1 MARTLKLDLG
11 CCINA
16 GECYYNHPRL
26 FAMEDD
32 GEPRLLL
39 TEIGTDDDLRE
50 AEEAIEVCPSGAIS
64 LE

>member
-32 GEPRLLL
+32 GAPRLLL
-39 TEIGTDDDLRE
+39 TEIASDDDLRE

-64 LE
+64 LQ

>member
-1 MARTLKLDLG
+1 MARTLKLDLD
-11 CCINA
+11 CCVNA

-32 GEPRLLL
+32 GAPRLLL
-39 TEIGTDDDLRE
+39 TEIETDDDLRE